1 MLPSPMHARPRE
13 QDGTMRGFIATL
25 SCLCMIAA
33 AAPAH
38 SQQPPQ
44 ATKITQTNAWGSYS
58 YAEQGGKVCY
68 VLSVPTTQAPNTLD
82 HGKVYFLVSQRP
94 GQNIVFEPQFIAGY
108 QLGQASKVMVTIGDK
123 SFTMSQLDKPG
134 PSAWLENPAEEPQ
147 LIAAMRAGSTMQV
160 KATSGRGNATSY
172 EFSLRGLTAA
182 LSSINTCK

>member
-1 MLPSPMHARPRE
+1 MLPLPMHARPRE

-94 GQNIVFEPQFIAGY
+94 GQNIVYEPQFRAGY
-108 QLGQASKVMVTIGDK
+108 TLGQGSKVMVTIDEK
-123 SFTMSQLDKPG
+123 SFTMSQLQTPG
-134 PSAWLENPAEEPQ
+134 VSAWLENPAEEPQ
-147 LIAAMRAGSTMQV
+147 LIAAMRGGTTMRV
-160 KATSGRGNATSY
+160 KAVSGRGNETSY
-172 EFSLRGLTAA
+172 EFSLKGVTAA
-182 LSSINTCK
+182 LSSITNCQ